1 MAVTFPEELRR
12 DSVLR
17 ESLLSF
23 YLETLTRAELADWL
37 KQIDQDSRGS
47 VDELRARIRAASQYV
62 SMPERDFPAQSES
75 YLSVYQTAHLAD
87 LCRLLGLS
95 ADGKKDA
102 LFRRIMRE
110 IHFREGWL
118 ARPNEFDASSL
129 KADQVM
135 PFLAWMPLKVR
146 GQYEKDFYPI
156 IEDEMS
162 EVFGSV
168 FSQVPLAHGST
179 LKIDFHIG
187 DPTGSGVGIEVKMP
201 TNNSD
206 VQRALGQI
214 DQYQRRYGDN
224 LILFVLA
231 EFLKPETEK
240 FLQDDLQRKGVRS
253 VFR

>member
-1 MAVTFPEELRR
+1 MATTFPAELRR
-12 DSVLR
+12 DPTFR
-17 ESLLSF
+17 ESLFSF
-23 YLETLTRAELADWL
+23 FLESLTRAELADWL
-37 KQIDQDSRGS
+37 KQIGQDPHGS

-62 SMPERDFPAQSES
+62 SMPEREFPAQSES
-75 YLSVYQTAHLAD
+75 YLSLYQKAHLGD
-87 LCRLLGLS
+87 LCELLGLS
-95 ADGKKDA
+95 ADGKKDT

-118 ARPNEFDASSL
+118 SRPIEFDASSL
-129 KADQVM
+129 RADQVM
-135 PFLAWMPLKVR
+135 PFLARMPLRVR
-146 GQYEKDFYPI
+146 GRYEKDFYAI

-162 EVFGSV
+162 EAFGSV
-168 FSQVPLAHGST
+168 FSQVPLAFGST

-187 DPTGSGVGIEVKMP
+187 DPTGDGVGIEVKMP
-201 TNNSD
+201 ANNSD
-206 VQRALGQI
+206 VQRTLGQI

-224 LILFVLA
+224 LILFVLG

>member
-1 MAVTFPEELRR
+1 MVTTFPEEIRR
-12 DSVLR
+12 DSAFR
-17 ESLLSF
+17 ELLLSF
-23 YLETLTRAELADWL
+23 YLETQTRAELANWL
-37 KQIDQDSRGS
+37 KQIDQDSRGP
-47 VDELRARIRAASQYV
+47 VDELRARIRARTQYL
-62 SMPERDFPAQSES
+62 SMPEREFPAQSES
-75 YLSVYQTAHLAD
+75 YLSMYQIAHLAD
-87 LCRLLGLS
+87 LCKLLGLS
-95 ADGKKDA
+95 ADGKKDT

-118 ARPNEFDASSL
+118 SRPTDIDAASL
-129 KADQVM
+129 RADQVM

-156 IEDEMS
+156 IEDEMF

-187 DPTGSGVGIEVKMP
+187 DPTGNGVGIEVKMP

-206 VQRALGQI
+206 VQRTLGQI

-231 EFLKPETEK
+231 EFLKPETER
-240 FLQDDLQRKGVRS
+240 FLQDDLLRKGVRS